1 MNKPF
6 CGLLAQLLPHDF
18 LKQSINSPFE
28 KILTLLQCTFPLER
42 GGALSEGARVSICFP
57 KPLALEQNQ
66 LALKTLAFYAFSFVQ

>member
-42 GGALSEGARVSICFP
+42 
-57 KPLALEQNQ
+57 
-66 LALKTLAFYAFSFVQ
+66 